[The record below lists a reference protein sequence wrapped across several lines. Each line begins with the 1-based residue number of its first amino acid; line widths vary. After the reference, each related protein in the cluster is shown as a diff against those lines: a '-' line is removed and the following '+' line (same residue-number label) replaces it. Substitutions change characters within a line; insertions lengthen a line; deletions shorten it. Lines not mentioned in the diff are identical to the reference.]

1 MGWRWVDFLNVR
13 RLSLQIVS
21 GIEVV
26 HLITPRQRR
35 SYDCVILLNVFQ
47 GYNWSL
53 RFPDYLEIVTLHD
66 CTFCLL
72 YSK

>member
-26 HLITPRQRR
+26 HLITPRERR
-35 SYDCVILLNVFQ
+35 SYDCVIFTENV
-47 GYNWSL
+47 
-53 RFPDYLEIVTLHD
+53 E
-66 CTFCLL
+66 
-72 YSK
+72 SKITAHVE